1 MLPCRLSPRCQW
13 LSLAVLACALAST
26 IWLLVDRSS
35 GSGSAKSVP
44 EATPR
49 SGTHG
54 PDPDSHTYAND
65 GQLDLDDGDDDDDVL
80 ILCKHVLGVASED
93 ARTN

>member
-49 SGTHG
+49 SGTRGPG
-54 PDPDSHTYAND
+54 PDSRANHTYAND
-65 GQLDLDDGDDDDDVL
+65 GQPDLDDGDDDGDVL
-80 ILCKHVLGVASED
+80 ILLYG
-93 ARTN
+93 T